1 MKIKKDNRW
10 KFRLV
15 PTECKEC
22 FGVFWLE
29 NMRHTYV
36 SCPIPAVRGFYEYTC
51 KECWG
56 YKESIKYSMQNSP
69 FCKIEEDK

>member
-1 MKIKKDNRW
+1 MRIKKDNTW
-10 KFRLV
+10 KFRLI

-29 NMRHTYV
+29 NMRETFYNPHIY
-36 SCPIPAVRGFYEYTC
+36 GFFGSVYTC

-69 FCKIEEDK
+69 PCKIEEDK